1 MAVTVAGTTPVKKR
15 WAVPDLEHISFFL
28 VFLGVPL
35 ALYTIFVI
43 LPFVQA
49 FYYSLTDWSGFSK
62 SMNFVGLDNY
72 RALLQD
78 PVFTKAVLNSVVL
91 VLVLPPLVI
100 VLSLTLATLMTV
112 GGVSRGEV
120 RGLAGS
126 GLYRVISFFPYTIPA
141 IVIGILWAQMYDP
154 SSGLLNGILTAMGF
168 DFFQS
173 FAWLG
178 NERTAMGASIFVIA
192 WSMVGFYMVLFIA
205 AIKGIPSEVY
215 DAARVDGAGRFRTA
229 ISITVPMIRDTIRT
243 AYIYLGILAL
253 DAFVYMQ
260 ALNSSGGPANS
271 TVVISQHLLNTAF
284 KKGKFGYATSMGAT
298 LALITLTF
306 AAIVFLV
313 FYLTGEKKPKKV
325 KPVAEAAAAKPT
337 APATDVRATV
347 EALRSQPAKVAAT
360 AASTAPTTAA
370 AQATP
375 SPVKAEG
382 LSRPPRVEHKPSRPS
397 FWTDRKVAGFSH
409 VALIGWVVIVCAP
422 LLWVLMSS
430 FKTTQQIFGSPFS
443 LPTSFNFDNYISAWT
458 TASIGS
464 YFFNTIIVVGGA
476 LVIVMLLGA
485 MCAYVLARYEFKG
498 SQVIY
503 YLMLAGLTFPVF
515 LAVVPLFNTLRG
527 FGLLNTLPGLTIT
540 YVAFA
545 LPFTVFFL
553 YAFFKSL
560 PQEVAE
566 AAALDGCGP
575 WRIFFQI
582 MLPMAKPGMASVAI
596 FNFLGLWNQFLL
608 PIALNT
614 NTKNYVLSQGMASF
628 ASQAGYAV
636 NFGALFAAVVI
647 TVLPVLITYIIF
659 QRQLQGSVSPGLLK

>member
-1 MAVTVAGTTPVKKR
+1 MAGASTVRRR
-15 WAVPDLEHISFFL
+15 WALPNLETTSFFV
-28 VFLGVPL
+28 VFLGLPL
-35 ALYTIFVI
+35 AIYTIFVI

-49 FYYSLTDWSGFSK
+49 FYYSLTDWTGFSK
-62 SMNFVGLDNY
+62 TMNFVGLANY
-72 RALLQD
+72 VALTQD
-78 PVFTKAVLNSVVL
+78 PVFIKAVTNSIVL
-91 VLVLPPLVI
+91 VVVLPPLVI
-100 VLSLTLATLMTV
+100 VLSLTLATLVTV
-112 GGVSRGEV
+112 GGTSRGQV
-120 RGLAGS
+120 AGLKHS
-126 GLYRVISFFPYTIPA
+126 DLYRVISFFPYTVPA
-141 IVIGILWAQMYDP
+141 IIIGILWAQMYDP
-154 SSGLLNGILTAMGF
+154 SNGLLNGILTALGF
-168 DFFQS
+168 DFFKS

-215 DAARVDGAGRFRTA
+215 EAARVDGAGRFRTA

-260 ALNSSGGPANS
+260 AMNPVGGPANS

-298 LALITLTF
+298 LAIITLLF
-306 AAIVFLV
+306 AATVILV
-313 FYLTGEKKPKKV
+313 FWLTGEKKPKPV
-325 KPVAEAAAAKPT
+325 KQAAAPATP
-337 APATDVRATV
+337 PATDVRAAV
-347 EALRSQPAKVAAT
+347 EALRAGAPLAT
-360 AASTAPTTAA
+360 DAVGTA
-370 AQATP
+370 
-375 SPVKAEG
+375 
-382 LSRPPRVEHKPSRPS
+382 RPPRVARASQPG
-397 FWTDRKVAGFSH
+397 FWSDRKVATLAH
-409 VALIGWVVIVCAP
+409 VALISWVVIVCLP

-430 FKTTQQIFGSPFS
+430 FKTTSQIFQSPFS
-443 LPTSFNFDNYISAWT
+443 LPTSLNFDNYVSAWT
-458 TASIGS
+458 TASIGT
-464 YFFNTIIVVGGA
+464 YFFNTVIVVGVA

-485 MCAYVLARYEFKG
+485 MCAYVLARYQFKG

-503 YLMLAGLTFPVF
+503 YLMLAGLTFPIF
-515 LAVVPLFNTLRG
+515 LAVVPLFNTLKT
-527 FGLLNTLPGLTIT
+527 FALLNTLPGLIIT

-553 YAFFKSL
+553 YAFFRTL

-614 NTKNYVLSQGMASF
+614 NAKNYVLSQGMASF

-647 TVLPVLITYIIF
+647 TVLPVLVTYIIF
-659 QRQLQGSVSPGLLK
+659 QRQLQGSVAPGLMK

>member
-1 MAVTVAGTTPVKKR
+1 MAEASTAKR
-15 WAVPDLEHISFFL
+15 RWTLPNLENISFFL
-28 VFLGVPL
+28 VFLGLPL
-35 ALYTIFVI
+35 AIYVIFVI
-43 LPFVQA
+43 SPFVQA
-49 FYYSLTDWSGFSK
+49 FYYSMTDWSGFSK
-62 SMNFVGLDNY
+62 NMNFVGLANY
-72 RALLQD
+72 LALLQD
-78 PVFTKAVLNSVVL
+78 PVFTKAVLNSIVL
-91 VLVLPPLVI
+91 VVILPPLVI
-100 VLSLTLATLMTV
+100 ILSLTMATLVTV
-112 GGVSRGEV
+112 GGVTRGEIQ
-120 RGLAGS
+120 GLKNS
-126 GLYRVISFFPYTIPA
+126 GIYRVISFFPYTVPA
-141 IVIGILWAQMYDP
+141 IVIGIIWAQMYDP

-168 DFFQS
+168 DFFKS

-205 AIKGIPSEVY
+205 AIKGIPAEVY
-215 DAARVDGAGRFRTA
+215 EAARVDGAGRIRTA

-260 ALNSSGGPANS
+260 ALNPSGGPANS

-298 LALITLTF
+298 LAIITLVF
-306 AAIVFLV
+306 AALVFLV

-325 KPVAEAAAAKPT
+325 KVIAAPS
-337 APATDVRATV
+337 APYSTDVRSAV
-347 EALRSQPAKVAAT
+347 AALRMRPVAATRTTPAASNAAT
-360 AASTAPTTAA
+360 AAAA
-370 AQATP
+370 APASVAVPQ
-375 SPVKAEG
+375 
-382 LSRPPRVEHKPSRPS
+382 RPPTIERAQPRPTI
-397 FWTDRKVAGFSH
+397 WTDQTVAGISH

-422 LLWVLMSS
+422 LLWVTMSS

-443 LPTSFNFDNYISAWT
+443 LPTSFNFDNYVSAWT
-458 TASIGS
+458 TASIGQ
-464 YFFNTIIVVGGA
+464 YFFNTVIVVGSA

-498 SQVIY
+498 SKIIY
-503 YLMLAGLTFPVF
+503 YLMLAGLTFPIF
-515 LAVVPLFNTLRG
+515 LAVVPLFQTLRG
-527 FGLLNTLPGLTIT
+527 FGLLNTFPGLIIT

-553 YAFFKSL
+553 FAFFKTL

-566 AAALDGCGP
+566 AAAIDGAGP
-575 WRIFFQI
+575 WRIFFTI

-614 NTKNYVLSQGMASF
+614 TSSNYVLSQGMASF

-647 TVLPVLITYIIF
+647 TVLPVLATYIVF

>member
-1 MAVTVAGTTPVKKR
+1 MTGELTAKRR
-15 WAVPDLEHISFFL
+15 WALPKFENVSFML
-28 VFLGVPL
+28 VFLGLPL
-35 ALYTIFVI
+35 AIYAIFVL

-49 FYYSLTDWSGFSK
+49 FYYSLTDWTGFSK
-62 SMNFVGLDNY
+62 SMNFVGLSNY
-72 RALLQD
+72 IMLTKD
-78 PVFTKAVLNSVVL
+78 PVFIKAVTNSIVL
-91 VLVLPPLVI
+91 VLILPPLVI
-100 VLSLTLATLMTV
+100 ALSLTLATLVTV

-120 RGLAGS
+120 S
-126 GLYRVISFFPYTIPA
+126 GLKHSDFYRIVSFFPYTVPA

-154 SSGLLNGILTAMGF
+154 SNGLLNGILTAMGF
-168 DFFQS
+168 DFFKS

-178 NERTAMGASIFVIA
+178 NERTAMGASIFVIT

-215 DAARVDGAGRFRTA
+215 EAARVDGAGRFRTA

-260 ALNSSGGPANS
+260 ALNPVGGPANS

-284 KKGKFGYATSMGAT
+284 KKGKMGYATSMGAT
-298 LALITLTF
+298 LALITLAF

-313 FYLTGEKKPKKV
+313 FWLTGEKKPPK
-325 KPVAEAAAAKPT
+325 AT
-337 APATDVRATV
+337 ANPVRAPSADVST
-347 EALRSQPAKVAAT
+347 ALVALKSN
-360 AASTAPTTAA
+360 AASAGT
-370 AQATP
+370 
-375 SPVKAEG
+375 V
-382 LSRPPRVEHKPSRPS
+382 PRVARATSKPS
-397 FWTDRKVAGFSH
+397 FFTDRKVAGIAH
-409 VALIGWVVIVCAP
+409 TALIAWVIVIIAP

-443 LPTSFNFDNYISAWT
+443 LPTSLNFENYVSAWT
-458 TASIGS
+458 TASIGT
-464 YFFNTIIVVGGA
+464 YFVNTVIVVGGA
-476 LVIVMLLGA
+476 LVIVMTLGA
-485 MCAYVLARYEFKG
+485 MCAYYLARYEFRG
-498 SQVIY
+498 SQIIY

-515 LAVVPLFNTLRG
+515 LAVVPLFMTLKN
-527 FGLLNTLPGLTIT
+527 FGILNTLPGLIIT

-553 YAFFKSL
+553 YAFFKTL

-575 WRIFFQI
+575 FRIFFQI
-582 MLPMAKPGMASVAI
+582 MLPMATPGIASVAI

-614 NTKNYVLSQGMASF
+614 NAKNYVLSQGMASF

-647 TVLPVLITYIIF
+647 TVLPVLIVYIIF

>member
-1 MAVTVAGTTPVKKR
+1 M
-15 WAVPDLEHISFFL
+15 L
-28 VFLGVPL
+28 VFLGLPL
-35 ALYTIFVI
+35 AIYGIFVI
-43 LPFVQA
+43 SPFVQA
-49 FYYSLTDWSGFSK
+49 FYYSMTDWTGFST
-62 SMNFVGLDNY
+62 SMNFVGLANY
-72 RALLQD
+72 VALTQD
-78 PVFTKAVLNSVVL
+78 PVFIKAVLNSIVL

-100 VLSLTLATLMTV
+100 VLSLTLATLVTV
-112 GGVSRGEV
+112 GGVTHGGV
-120 RGLAGS
+120 RGLARS
-126 GLYRVISFFPYTIPA
+126 GIYRIISFFPYTVPA
-141 IVIGILWAQMYDP
+141 IVIGIIWAQMYDP

-168 DFFQS
+168 DFFKS

-205 AIKGIPSEVY
+205 AIKGIPAEVY
-215 DAARVDGAGRFRTA
+215 EAARVDGAGRFRTA
-229 ISITVPMIRDTIRT
+229 ISITVPMIRDTMRT

-260 ALNSSGGPANS
+260 ALNPSGGPANS

-298 LALITLTF
+298 LAVITLVF

-313 FYLTGEKKPKKV
+313 FYLTGERKPKKTKMV
-325 KPVAEAAAAKPT
+325 VAAPDQGDVVAAVTALRMRPVARPPAMAVPQP
-337 APATDVRATV
+337 APAI
-347 EALRSQPAKVAAT
+347 
-360 AASTAPTTAA
+360 ASTPSEHTAA
-370 AQATP
+370 A
-375 SPVKAEG
+375 S
-382 LSRPPRVEHKPSRPS
+382 SRPPVLERPMPRPTI
-397 FWTDRKVAGFSH
+397 WTDQTVAGVSH
-409 VALIGWVVIVCAP
+409 IALIGWVIIVCAP

-443 LPTSFNFDNYISAWT
+443 LPTSLNFENYVSAWT
-458 TASIGS
+458 TASIGT
-464 YFFNTIIVVGGA
+464 YFFNTVIVVGSA

-498 SQVIY
+498 SRIIY
-503 YLMLAGLTFPVF
+503 YLMLAGLTFPIF
-515 LAVVPLFNTLRG
+515 LAVVPLFQTLRG
-527 FGLLNTLPGLTIT
+527 FGLLNTFPGLIIT

-553 YAFFKSL
+553 FAFFKTL

-566 AAALDGCGP
+566 AAAIDGAGP
-575 WRIFFQI
+575 WRIFFTI

-614 NTKNYVLSQGMASF
+614 NSSNYVLSQGMASF

-647 TVLPVLITYIIF
+647 TVLPVLATYIVF